1 MNMKIRWIVCII
13 LLAMDRATKLWAESN
28 LSEAVGDAVIP
39 SLSLYH
45 NEGISFTLM
54 KNFPHASLAAAILGI
69 GVLGFL
75 CVKNTPTR
83 KLYGVIFLWAG
94 AIGNLTDRLSYGY
107 VIDWICVGEYI
118 NLADVWLCVGGLII
132 FAEIIY
138 NERTR
143 LN

>member
-1 MNMKIRWIVCII
+1 MNMKVRWIVFVI

-54 KNFPHASLAAAILGI
+54 KNFPHASLAAAIFGI
-69 GVLGFL
+69 AVLGFL
-75 CVKNTPTR
+75 CIKNAPAL
-83 KLYGVIFLWAG
+83 KLCGVIFLWAG
-94 AIGNLTDRLSYGY
+94 AVGNLADRLLYGY

-118 NLADVWLCVGGLII
+118 NLADVWLCVGCFVI